1 MLQEP
6 EELESGVGA
15 GTQDVTELDAWQK
28 CGALAA
34 VGMTIDEV
42 PHITPRIW
50 SADACA
56 SLRPSPPPRCLKHMK
71 DWDVSRVLYI

>member
-1 MLQEP
+1 M
-6 EELESGVGA
+6 ESGAGA

-42 PHITPRIW
+42 LLSILSTRAPVPY
-50 SADACA
+50 
-56 SLRPSPPPRCLKHMK
+56 LLKPCQGFCM
-71 DWDVSRVLYI
+71 SMERLLLNP

>member
-1 MLQEP
+1 MFQEP
-6 EELESGVGA
+6 EALEAGAGA

-42 PHITPRIW
+42 GVQCLHLHAVHFYMFTRIY
-50 SADACA
+50 
-56 SLRPSPPPRCLKHMK
+56 
-71 DWDVSRVLYI
+71 DWLWV